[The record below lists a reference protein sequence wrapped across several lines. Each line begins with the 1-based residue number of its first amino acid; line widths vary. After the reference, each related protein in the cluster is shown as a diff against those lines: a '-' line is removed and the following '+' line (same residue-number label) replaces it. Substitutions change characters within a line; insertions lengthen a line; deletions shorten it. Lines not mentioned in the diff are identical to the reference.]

1 MKNNA
6 ILLLSGGLDSV
17 VSLAFLKDTY
27 SDILALTFNYGQ
39 KSFLAEKKAS
49 EKIAKFYNIKH
60 EVIDL
65 DWLSKISTSALNTDN
80 DVPNL
85 AKSDLNSIAVT
96 QNSVK
101 SVWVPNRNGLFV
113 NIAACYAESF
123 GYDSIIIGANKEEA
137 ATFKDN
143 SIDFINAINNSLKN
157 STNSTVKLVA
167 PLVELSKIDIIK
179 KAIELNVPFEFIHS
193 CYISNEKHC
202 GKCESCLRLL
212 RALEENQ
219 ALDLIKIIFDR

>member
-27 SDILALTFNYGQ
+27 SDILSLTFNYGQ
-39 KSFLAEKKAS
+39 KSFLAEKEAS

-96 QNSVK
+96 QNSAK